1 MHTLDLELPEDE
13 STLQISSLYSTLSG
27 TLIAA
32 CLHHN
37 AFSAISTLLKRGR
50 VKNRTEPHACS

>member
-1 MHTLDLELPEDE
+1 MHALDFKLPGDE

-37 AFSAISTLLKRGR
+37 AFSVISTL
-50 VKNRTEPHACS
+50 